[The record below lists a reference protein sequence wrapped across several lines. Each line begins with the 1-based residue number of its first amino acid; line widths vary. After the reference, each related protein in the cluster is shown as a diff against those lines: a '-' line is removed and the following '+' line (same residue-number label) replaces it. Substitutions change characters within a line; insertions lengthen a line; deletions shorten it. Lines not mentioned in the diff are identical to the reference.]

1 MNATPP
7 RILIIDDVIENVEV
21 LGETLADNCDI
32 QFATSGMEGLELVRQ
47 GQPDLI
53 LLDVMMPV
61 MDGYAVCAALKSD
74 PDTRAIPVIFVTA
87 KSDAESESRA
97 LAAGAVDFI
106 HKPINQ
112 QVVRAR
118 VRLHLALRN
127 RERELQKL
135 NEELEQKV
143 SQRTLALRDALTQAQ
158 EASRM
163 KSDFLANMS
172 HEIRTPMNAIIGM
185 THLAQATELSPRQ
198 RNYLG
203 KIESSSR
210 HLMGI
215 INDILDL
222 SKMQAGK
229 MSMEVIEFTLEQV
242 IDNVVSLVAE
252 RAADKGLELIV
263 NMAPEAPQH
272 LVGDPL
278 RLGQILVNYANNAVK
293 FTSQGEVELKVSVEQ
308 DLGPH
313 VRLRFAVRDSGI
325 GISTEQQQRLFKD
338 FEQADT
344 STTRKFGGTGL
355 GLAIVARLVSLMQ
368 GEFGVES
375 EPGSGSTFWFSVPL
389 GRVAAPDNA
398 GDAAALTA
406 RLAGGRA
413 LVVDDNAR
421 SRELLCDMLAALGLE
436 ARSAADGA
444 SALQLLHA
452 AERQKQ
458 GFDVVLLDMQMP
470 DISGVAL
477 AQQIRALPLAY
488 PPHLSLVTALGQES
502 NLPLLQ
508 AQGIRS
514 LLSKPVTRGQ
524 LRRHMMQALGRQT
537 EVDMARATGATT
549 DALFSPAS
557 LYPLRGARILLVEDN
572 DINREV
578 ATETLQE
585 AGIVVTSAEHGA
597 QALEQLAQAGPFDLV
612 LMDVQ
617 MPVMDGYETTA
628 AIRAQDRFKDLPIIA
643 MTANAMA
650 EDRQRCLAAGM
661 NDFVAKPIDTDR
673 LWQALLR
680 WTPPQAPQSD
690 IDPGAAGAGVGQS
703 AALPMGATLPELS
716 LEVDGLDTRLG
727 LKRCMGKPD
736 FYRSLLRQFLVQHTQ
751 CVQHIRAAEAAGQW
765 LAAQRVAHTL
775 KSVAGNLGALR
786 LQDEATAIE
795 QQIADQLEA
804 GLAPVL
810 DEQSLSQLAATL
822 ERFRGQLEA
831 ALGPDSAHPAVSS
844 QPAMPDGAALMA
856 IKETCRELGRLLAS
870 GDFAAIE
877 LMEQHSDLLKN
888 SLGSHYDRLHRAVSE
903 FDFERGQRILQE
915 AVEAQNL
922 TL

>member
-1 MNATPP
+1 
-7 RILIIDDVIENVEV
+7 
-21 LGETLADNCDI
+21 
-32 QFATSGMEGLELVRQ
+32 
-47 GQPDLI
+47 
-53 LLDVMMPV
+53 
-61 MDGYAVCAALKSD
+61 
-74 PDTRAIPVIFVTA
+74 
-87 KSDAESESRA
+87 
-97 LAAGAVDFI
+97 
-106 HKPINQ
+106 
-112 QVVRAR
+112 
-118 VRLHLALRN
+118 
-127 RERELQKL
+127 
-135 NEELEQKV
+135 
-143 SQRTLALRDALTQAQ
+143 
-158 EASRM
+158 
-163 KSDFLANMS
+163 
-172 HEIRTPMNAIIGM
+172 
-185 THLAQATELSPRQ
+185 
-198 RNYLG
+198 
-203 KIESSSR
+203 
-210 HLMGI
+210 
-215 INDILDL
+215 
-222 SKMQAGK
+222 
-229 MSMEVIEFTLEQV
+229 
-242 IDNVVSLVAE
+242 
-252 RAADKGLELIV
+252 
-263 NMAPEAPQH
+263 
-272 LVGDPL
+272 
-278 RLGQILVNYANNAVK
+278 
-293 FTSQGEVELKVSVEQ
+293 
-308 DLGPH
+308 
-313 VRLRFAVRDSGI
+313 
-325 GISTEQQQRLFKD
+325 
-338 FEQADT
+338 
-344 STTRKFGGTGL
+344 
-355 GLAIVARLVSLMQ
+355 
-368 GEFGVES
+368 
-375 EPGSGSTFWFSVPL
+375 
-389 GRVAAPDNA
+389 
-398 GDAAALTA
+398 
-406 RLAGGRA
+406 
-413 LVVDDNAR
+413 
-421 SRELLCDMLAALGLE
+421 MLAALGLE
-436 ARSAADGA
+436 PRSAADGA
-444 SALQLLHA
+444 SALQLLHS

-844 QPAMPDGAALMA
+844 QQAMPDGSALLA